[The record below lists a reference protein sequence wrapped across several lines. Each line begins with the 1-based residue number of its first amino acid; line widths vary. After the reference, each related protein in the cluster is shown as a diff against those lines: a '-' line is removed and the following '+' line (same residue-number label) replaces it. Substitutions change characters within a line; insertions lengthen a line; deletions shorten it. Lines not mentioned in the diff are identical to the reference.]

1 MDYFHL
7 LLAQVVL
14 ISLHLNLKL
23 TYKVSHTFIEKK
35 EDKLIEFRYH
45 SNGIQVKRS
54 IQSITHIALCCL
66 GSIQKARNDEI

>member
-23 TYKVSHTFIEKK
+23 TYKVSHTAIEKK
-35 EDKLIEFRYH
+35 RRQINR
-45 SNGIQVKRS
+45 V
-54 IQSITHIALCCL
+54 
-66 GSIQKARNDEI
+66 